1 MAEYSFTRD
10 YRLLNSSDYKEVFD
24 NAEYKVSC
32 RYILMIAIKH
42 RNQSR
47 VGIVVSKKNIP
58 KATKRNRVKRLIRES
73 FRGTKSQIPNL
84 DVVVLIRR
92 GIEDLPNVKISSKL
106 DSLWRDLCAKT
117 ANQPT
122 RQNLDVLGK

>member
-1 MAEYSFTRD
+1 M
-10 YRLLNSSDYKEVFD
+10 L
-24 NAEYKVSC
+24 
-32 RYILMIAIKH
+32 AINH

-58 KATKRNRVKRLIRES
+58 KAVKRNRVKRLVRES
-73 FRGTKSQIPNL
+73 FRGNKSQIPNL

-92 GIEDLPNVKISSKL
+92 GIDDLPNVKITSKL

-117 ANQPT
+117 ADLPTQP
-122 RQNLDVLGK
+122 NLDELGK

>member
-1 MAEYSFTRD
+1 MAEYKFTRD
-10 YRLLNSSDYKEVFD
+10 YRLLTSSDYKEVFE

-32 RYILMIAIKH
+32 RYILMLAIKH

-58 KATKRNRVKRLIRES
+58 KAVKRNRVKRLVRES

-92 GIEDLPNVKISSKL
+92 GIDDLPNVKITSKL

-117 ANQPT
+117 ADQPI
-122 RQNLDVLGK
+122 QPNFDESGK

>member
-1 MAEYSFTRD
+1 MAEYRFTRD
-10 YRLLNSSDYKEVFD
+10 YRLLNSSDYREVFD

-92 GIEDLPNVKISSKL
+92 GIDDLPNVKISSKL

-117 ANQPT
+117 AKQPT
-122 RQNLDVLGK
+122 RPNLDVLGK

>member
-1 MAEYSFTRD
+1 MAEYRFTRD
-10 YRLLNSSDYKEVFD
+10 YRLLNSFDYKEVFD

-73 FRGTKSQIPNL
+73 FRVTKSQIPNL
-84 DVVVLIRR
+84 DVIVLIRR
-92 GIEDLPNVKISSKL
+92 GIDDLPNVKISSKL

-122 RQNLDVLGK
+122 RPNLDVLGK

>member
-1 MAEYSFTRD
+1 LAEYRFTRD

-73 FRGTKSQIPNL
+73 FRVTKSQIPNL
-84 DVVVLIRR
+84 DVIVLIRR
-92 GIEDLPNVKISSKL
+92 GIDDLPNVKISSKL

-117 ANQPT
+117 ANQSTGP
-122 RQNLDVLGK
+122 NLDVLGK

>member
-1 MAEYSFTRD
+1 MAEYRFTRD

-73 FRGTKSQIPNL
+73 FRVTKSQIPNL
-84 DVVVLIRR
+84 DVIVLIRR
-92 GIEDLPNVKISSKL
+92 GIDDLPNVKISSKL

-122 RQNLDVLGK
+122 GPNLDVLGK

>member
-1 MAEYSFTRD
+1 MAEYRFTRD

-73 FRGTKSQIPNL
+73 FRVTKSQIPNL
-84 DVVVLIRR
+84 DVIVLIRR
-92 GIEDLPNVKISSKL
+92 GIDDLPNVKISSKL

-117 ANQPT
+117 ANQSTGP
-122 RQNLDVLGK
+122 NLDVLGK

>member
-1 MAEYSFTRD
+1 M
-10 YRLLNSSDYKEVFD
+10 L
-24 NAEYKVSC
+24 
-32 RYILMIAIKH
+32 AIKH

-58 KATKRNRVKRLIRES
+58 KAVKRNRVKRLVRES

-92 GIEDLPNVKISSKL
+92 GIDDLPNVKITSKL

-117 ANQPT
+117 TDQTIQPNVDESG
-122 RQNLDVLGK
+122 Q

>member
-1 MAEYSFTRD
+1 M
-10 YRLLNSSDYKEVFD
+10 L
-24 NAEYKVSC
+24 
-32 RYILMIAIKH
+32 AIKH

-58 KATKRNRVKRLIRES
+58 KAVKRNRVKRLVRES

-92 GIEDLPNVKISSKL
+92 GIDNLPNVKITSKL

-117 ANQPT
+117 ADQPI
-122 RQNLDVLGK
+122 QPNFDESGK

>member
-1 MAEYSFTRD
+1 M
-10 YRLLNSSDYKEVFD
+10 L
-24 NAEYKVSC
+24 
-32 RYILMIAIKH
+32 AIKH

-58 KATKRNRVKRLIRES
+58 KAVKRNRVKRLVRES

-92 GIEDLPNVKISSKL
+92 GIDDLPNVKITSKL

-117 ANQPT
+117 ADQPI
-122 RQNLDVLGK
+122 QPNLDESGK

>member
-1 MAEYSFTRD
+1 
-10 YRLLNSSDYKEVFD
+10 
-24 NAEYKVSC
+24 
-32 RYILMIAIKH
+32 MIAVKH

-92 GIEDLPNVKISSKL
+92 GIDDLPNVKISSKL

-117 ANQPT
+117 ANQPG
-122 RQNLDVLGK
+122 QI

>member
-1 MAEYSFTRD
+1 MAEYRFTRD
-10 YRLLNSSDYKEVFD
+10 HRLLNSSDYKEVFD

-92 GIEDLPNVKISSKL
+92 GIDDLPNVKISSKL

-117 ANQPT
+117 ANQPG
-122 RQNLDVLGK
+122 QI

>member
-1 MAEYSFTRD
+1 M
-10 YRLLNSSDYKEVFD
+10 L
-24 NAEYKVSC
+24 
-32 RYILMIAIKH
+32 AIKH

-58 KATKRNRVKRLIRES
+58 KAVKRNRVKRLVRES

-92 GIEDLPNVKISSKL
+92 GIDDLPNVKITSKL

-117 ANQPT
+117 ADQPI
-122 RQNLDVLGK
+122 QPNLDVLGK

>member
-1 MAEYSFTRD
+1 
-10 YRLLNSSDYKEVFD
+10 
-24 NAEYKVSC
+24 
-32 RYILMIAIKH
+32 MIAIKH

-58 KATKRNRVKRLIRES
+58 KATKRNRIKRLIRES
-73 FRGTKSQIPNL
+73 FRVTKSQIPNL
-84 DVVVLIRR
+84 DVIVLIRR
-92 GIEDLPNVKISSKL
+92 GIDDLPNVKITSKL

-122 RQNLDVLGK
+122 GPNLDVLGK

>member
-92 GIEDLPNVKISSKL
+92 GIDDLPNVKISSKL

-117 ANQPT
+117 ANQPG
-122 RQNLDVLGK
+122 QI